1 MPILLGISQR
11 ECPMI
16 DHRTAPYAALVL
28 RLSLA
33 FFFLAHLYRKFAVT
47 GYDNWWSGMQKAGYA
62 DWVTAYTLG
71 AEFAGAILLLIGVY
85 TRYVSVLVLPVLIA
99 ITYHHAIRK
108 GFWFSDG
115 GAEFALAWTFML
127 CVQVLLGDGAYAL
140 RVPGMPWNRGS
151 RALAAAPH

>member
-1 MPILLGISQR
+1 MPILPGISQR
-11 ECPMI
+11 EGPMI

-62 DWVTAYTLG
+62 DWVSAYTLG
-71 AEFAGAILLLIGVY
+71 AEFAGAILLLLGVY
-85 TRYVSVLVLPVLIA
+85 TRYVSMLVLPVLIA

-140 RVPGMPWNRGS
+140 RIPGMPWNRGS

>member
-1 MPILLGISQR
+1 
-11 ECPMI
+11 MI

-47 GYDNWWSGMQKAGYA
+47 GYDNWWSSMQKAGYA
-62 DWVTAYTLG
+62 DWVSAYTLG
-71 AEFAGAILLLIGVY
+71 AEFAGAILLLLGVY

>member
-1 MPILLGISQR
+1 
-11 ECPMI
+11 MI

-33 FFFLAHLYRKFAVT
+33 FFFLAHLLPKVCCHGLRQLVERHAEGRLCRLGECLY
-47 GYDNWWSGMQKAGYA
+47 AGR
-62 DWVTAYTLG
+62 
-71 AEFAGAILLLIGVY
+71 EFAGAILLLLGVY

>member
-1 MPILLGISQR
+1 
-11 ECPMI
+11 MI

-62 DWVTAYTLG
+62 DWVSAYTLG
-71 AEFAGAILLLIGVY
+71 AEFAGAILLLLGVY

-115 GAEFALAWTFML
+115 GAEFPLAWTFIL
-127 CVQVLLGDGAYAL
+127 CAQALLGDGKYAL
-140 RVPGMPWNRGS
+140 RVPAMPWNRTP
-151 RALAAAPH
+151 RALAAAKA

>member
-1 MPILLGISQR
+1 
-11 ECPMI
+11 MI

-62 DWVTAYTLG
+62 DWVSAYTLG

-99 ITYHHAIRK
+99 ITYHHAIREC
-108 GFWFSDG
+108 FWFSDG

-140 RVPGMPWNRGS
+140 RIPGMPWNRGS

>member
-1 MPILLGISQR
+1 
-11 ECPMI
+11 MI

-28 RLSLA
+28 QLSLA

-62 DWVTAYTLG
+62 DWVSAYTLG
-71 AEFAGAILLLIGVY
+71 AEFAGAILLLLGVY